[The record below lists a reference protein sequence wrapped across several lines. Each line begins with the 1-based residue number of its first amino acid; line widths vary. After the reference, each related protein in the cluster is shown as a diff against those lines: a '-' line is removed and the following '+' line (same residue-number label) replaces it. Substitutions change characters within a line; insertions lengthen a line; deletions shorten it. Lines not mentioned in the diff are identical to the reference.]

1 MTEATFSQQTI
12 DLALEFR
19 RDPGAFAPLP
29 AFLVVKSQDQLVRR
43 QRLIE
48 AVKGSRIGR
57 IEERPVAEG
66 LLVQTTIRPGLR
78 IDRRSAQH
86 LLTFRE
92 PRGLALSGDG
102 TMFVSEI
109 DCIKNINA
117 EGKVLRQYQ
126 LPGFGF
132 LHAIE
137 LSPDGLRLLV
147 VSSGY
152 DLLVELDLAS
162 GESVWD
168 WLSWEHGFNPS
179 HEGIYLARDHSRY
192 QAFCDAGLP
201 ARLIDFSD
209 PVSHGLVT
217 SVRTNHPNSACYV
230 VEQEGVILVTLGHSG
245 EVIQIDKPSG
255 EWSRVI
261 TGLASMA
268 HGIQPYREGWM
279 VTNTLRGQCWFVDR
293 KFRLVRRLDFANLP
307 GKPPELGESEWLQ
320 YVRPVG
326 DEVFA
331 GLDANRG
338 VVLLDIR
345 RRVYD
350 IVPVDENWCLHLMV
364 TEPGRK

>member
-1 MTEATFSQQTI
+1 MTESTFPQETV
-12 DLALEFR
+12 DLALEFQ

-48 AVKGSRIGR
+48 AVKCGRIGR

-66 LLVQTTIRPGLR
+66 LLVQTTIRPGVR
-78 IDRRSAQH
+78 IDRRSAQR

-102 TMFVSEI
+102 TLLVSEI
-109 DCIKNINA
+109 DRVINISA
-117 EGKVLRQYQ
+117 EGTVLRQYQ

-137 LSPDGLRLLV
+137 LSPDGRRLLV

-152 DLLVELDLAS
+152 DLLVELDLAT
-162 GESVWD
+162 GKPVWD

-179 HEGIYLARDHSRY
+179 QDGVYLARDQSRY

-201 ARLIDFSD
+201 AQLVDLSD
-209 PVSHGLVT
+209 PDSHGLMT

-230 VEQEGVILVTLGHSG
+230 PDQEGVILVTLGHSG
-245 EVIQIDKPSG
+245 EVIEIARPAG
-255 EWSRVI
+255 EWNRVI
-261 TGLASMA
+261 TGLAAMA
-268 HGIQPYREGWM
+268 HGIQPYRAGWM
-279 VTNTLRGQCWFVDR
+279 VTNTLRGQCWFLDR
-293 KFRLVRRLDFANLP
+293 GFQLVRRLDFANLP
-307 GKPPELGESEWLQ
+307 GKPPELGDSEWLQ
-320 YVRPVG
+320 CVCPVG

-338 VVLLDIR
+338 IVLLDVR

-350 IVPVDENWCLHLMV
+350 IVSADENWCLHLIV
-364 TEPGRK
+364 PDRGRE